1 MEEQKIVNAMESF
14 KSEAIKNT
22 VNAFNEGFMLGQQ
35 YAEQVFKN
43 ESEK

>member
-1 MEEQKIVNAMESF
+1 MEEQKIVDAIEAF

-22 VNAFNEGFMLGQQ
+22 INAFNEGFTLGQQ